1 MSVESPTE
9 HFEHV
14 EHAEHAAHSGDQ
26 FLSRV
31 SMTIALLAVGAATV
45 GSLETIETA
54 GAISEKNHAVLLQNK
69 ATDNWNFYQ
78 AKSIKKN
85 MYDIASITN
94 PDRKEDF
101 DKDARRNEADQ
112 KEIQN
117 KAKELEH
124 QSDESLEKSDHHEHR
139 HHVLTVAVTLLHVSI
154 AVATIS
160 IIMRGQRW
168 PWFASIALGAAGV
181 VGAAFAYLA

>member
-1 MSVESPTE
+1 MSVEAPTE

-14 EHAEHAAHSGDQ
+14 EHAEHAAHSGDP

-31 SMTIALLAVGAATV
+31 SMTIAILAVAAATV

-85 MYDIASITN
+85 MYDIAAITN
-94 PDRKEDF
+94 PDHKDDF
-101 DKDARRNEADQ
+101 DRDARRNEADQ
-112 KEIQN
+112 KEIQD
-117 KAKELEH
+117 KAKELER
-124 QSDESLEKSDHHEHR
+124 QSDEALEASGHHEHR
-139 HHVLTVAVTLLHVSI
+139 HHVLTIAVTFLHVSI

-160 IIMRGQRW
+160 IILRGQRW
-168 PWFASIALGAAGV
+168 PWMTSLALGAAGV
-181 VGAAFAYLA
+181 IGAAAAYLS